1 MRHLSLIYHL
11 SKKVGV
17 KMTVNIK
24 KEDLRITKSKLAIKQ
39 AFIELVETKG
49 YDKVSVCDIA
59 KKANINR
66 NTFYLHYEDKDDLVK
81 QTLYEAARKMENAL
95 GANELASFDEV
106 NETQL
111 KWGIRN
117 LLRLIEPEMELY
129 RIFLMDKYLGASFD
143 FVNKIIKNSLI
154 KMLRVN
160 NPRSNMVFE
169 YAYSGMIGVIQQW
182 IVYSTMSSTEV
193 ARLLAKMCY
202 TNLVQ
207 FRKIN

>member
-182 IVYSTMSSTEV
+182 IVYSTMSSTE
-193 ARLLAKMCY
+193 
-202 TNLVQ
+202 
-207 FRKIN
+207 

>member
-1 MRHLSLIYHL
+1 
-11 SKKVGV
+11 
-17 KMTVNIK
+17 MTVNIK

-117 LLRLIEPEMELY
+117 LLRLIEPEIELY
-129 RIFLMDKYLGASFD
+129 RIFLMDKYLGASFA
-143 FVNKIIKNSLI
+143 FVNGIIKKSLI

-202 TNLVQ
+202 ANLVQ